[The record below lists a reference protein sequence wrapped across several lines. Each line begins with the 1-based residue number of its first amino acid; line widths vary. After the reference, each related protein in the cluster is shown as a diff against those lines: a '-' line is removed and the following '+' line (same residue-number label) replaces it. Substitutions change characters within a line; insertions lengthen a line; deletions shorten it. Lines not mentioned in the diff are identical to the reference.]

1 MHHVSFGDVL
11 KEARLARGLDLAT
24 VSRNLRIRQDII
36 VAIENGDF
44 SRMPSRGYARNMI
57 IAYARLVGLD
67 PQEVSRMYLDQE
79 YAHQIEQAHRTVG
92 NTVQMHRDT
101 ATAGRSSH
109 RTSSFDRVDS
119 ARRTTSERT
128 GSGRPYDGSSNGM
141 GRRVYS
147 QDSDVRPTAFNPPVA
162 HRARRSAMTEGKYT
176 NLYTQPSNV
185 PNPNRGRNRIIAVA
199 VAVVLVVLL
208 VFALFLSHRDEPQA
222 TIPVTGATATSQQD
236 EQGSSDTSTADTQTT
251 TEQPPTEFTVA
262 YSVADGSEAYIEV
275 YVDGKTKEAD
285 DVTGPAQQSYTSSDT
300 IRFVTT
306 ETKGVTLTVDGEE
319 VKLTANDNGI
329 VNLTYQFSDILDQW
343 YEDHPDVKRSDD
355 ASGSSSGSDSS
366 SGSSS
371 SGSSSSGSSTT
382 SSDSE

>member
-79 YAHQIEQAHRTVG
+79 YAHQIEQAHRNVG
-92 NTVQMHRDT
+92 NSVQMHRDT
-101 ATAGRSSH
+101 ATVGRSS
-109 RTSSFDRVDS
+109 RGTSSFDRVGS
-119 ARRTTSERT
+119 SRRSSSERT

-176 NLYTQPSNV
+176 NLYTQPSNI
-185 PNPNRGRNRIIAVA
+185 PNPNRRRTTIIAVA
-199 VAVVLVVLL
+199 VGVVLVVVL
-208 VFALFLSHRDEPQA
+208 VLALFLSHRDEPQA

-236 EQGSSDTSTADTQTT
+236 DQGSADTASADTQTT
-251 TEQPPTEFTVA
+251 TEQPPTEFTVS

-285 DVTGPAQQSYTSSDT
+285 DVAGPAQQSYTSSDT

-319 VKLTANDNGI
+319 VKLSANDNGI
-329 VNLTYQFSDILDQW
+329 VNLTYTFSDILDQW
-343 YEDHPDVKRSDD
+343 YEDHPDVKRTDD
-355 ASGSSSGSDSS
+355 ADDSSGGSSSGGSS
-366 SGSSS
+366 SGGSSSKS
-371 SGSSSSGSSTT
+371 SGSNS
-382 SSDSE
+382 

>member
-79 YAHQIEQAHRTVG
+79 YAHQIEQAHRNVG
-92 NTVQMHRDT
+92 NSVQMHRDT
-101 ATAGRSSH
+101 ALSGRAS
-109 RTSSFDRVDS
+109 RGTSSFERVGSFRRGS
-119 ARRTTSERT
+119 ASERT

-147 QDSDVRPTAFNPPVA
+147 QDPDARPTAFTPPVA

-185 PNPNRGRNRIIAVA
+185 LNPNRRRNTIIAVA
-199 VAVVLVVLL
+199 VGVVLVVVLIL
-208 VFALFLSHRDEPQA
+208 ALFLSHRDEPQA

-236 EQGSSDTSTADTQTT
+236 EQGSSDTTTNDTQTT
-251 TEQPPTEFTVA
+251 TEQPPTEFTVS
-262 YSVADGSEAYIEV
+262 YSVADGTEAYIEV
-275 YVDGKTKEAD
+275 YVDGKTREAD
-285 DVTGPAQQSYTSSDT
+285 DVSGPAQQSYTSSDT

-306 ETKGVTLTVDGEE
+306 ETKGVTLTVDGES
-319 VKLTANDNGI
+319 VKLSANENGI

-343 YEDHPDVKRSDD
+343 YKDHPDVKRADD
-355 ASGSSSGSDSS
+355 TDGSTSGSGSSG
-366 SGSSS
+366 GSSS
-371 SGSSSSGSSTT
+371 SGSSSASSGS
-382 SSDSE
+382 DS

>member
-79 YAHQIEQAHRTVG
+79 YAHQIEQAHRNVG
-92 NTVQMHRDT
+92 NSVQMHRDT
-101 ATAGRSSH
+101 ATVGRSS
-109 RTSSFDRVDS
+109 RGTSSFDRVS
-119 ARRTTSERT
+119 SPRRSSSERT

-147 QDSDVRPTAFNPPVA
+147 QDSDVRPTAFNPSVA

-176 NLYTQPSNV
+176 NLYTQPSNI
-185 PNPNRGRNRIIAVA
+185 PNPNRRRTTIIAVA
-199 VAVVLVVLL
+199 VGVALVVVLVL
-208 VFALFLSHRDEPQA
+208 ALFLSHRDEPQA
-222 TIPVTGATATSQQD
+222 TIPVTGASATSQQD
-236 EQGSSDTSTADTQTT
+236 DQGSTDTASADTQTT
-251 TEQPPTEFTVA
+251 TEQPPTEFTVS

-285 DVTGPAQQSYTSSDT
+285 DVAGPAQQSYTSSDT

-319 VKLTANDNGI
+319 VKLSANDNGI
-329 VNLTYQFSDILDQW
+329 VNLTYKFSDILDQW
-343 YEDHPDVKRSDD
+343 YEDHPDVKRTDD
-355 ASGSSSGSDSS
+355 ADDPSGGSSSGGSS
-366 SGSSS
+366 SGGSSSKS
-371 SGSSSSGSSTT
+371 SGSNS
-382 SSDSE
+382 